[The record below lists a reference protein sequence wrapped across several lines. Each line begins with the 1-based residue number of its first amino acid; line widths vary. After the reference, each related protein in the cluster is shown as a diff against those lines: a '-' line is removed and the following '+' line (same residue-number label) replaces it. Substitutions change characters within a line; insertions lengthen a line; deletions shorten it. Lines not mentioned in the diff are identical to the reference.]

1 MQRQGK
7 TAIVAIAMAL
17 SFTAAAAEAGWKAGA
32 ARVAITPGEP
42 IWMAG
47 FASRTKPSAGVRQ
60 DLYAKALAL
69 EDGTGK
75 ASVIVTLDLVAIER
89 EMADTIAARCRE
101 RYGLTRDRLLLNISH
116 THSGPVAGL
125 VLMPLYELTPGQR
138 DVIRRYTAGLIDKVV
153 DVVGASIR
161 DLAPATLEFGQGL
174 AGIAV
179 NRRRVAN
186 RAYPGPVDHDLPVLR
201 VRDAAGKTRAIVAGY
216 ACHATVLNDYEI
228 NGDWPGYAQAEIE
241 KAHPGSVALF
251 VQGCGADSNP
261 LPRGNVEAAE
271 RYGKT
276 LAAGVQQV
284 FGGRMQPLAGPIR
297 TAFELVDLPFETLPG
312 REELQ
317 ARLKD
322 QNVYKRRHAARLL
335 EVLEKDGALPASY
348 PYPVQVWQ
356 FGPELKLIALGGEV
370 VVDYSLRL
378 KAQHGWDNTWVAG
391 YSNDI
396 PAYVPSRRVRREG
409 GYEGGEAM
417 IYFGRPAWF
426 TEAVEEIIVGKVG
439 ELVKRTESD
448 R

>member
-1 MQRQGK
+1 MRQGSR
-7 TAIVAIAMAL
+7 IVAAALALGFGAMAAQ
-17 SFTAAAAEAGWKAGA
+17 AAWKAGVA
-32 ARVAITPGEP
+32 KVAITPGEP

-60 DLYAKALAL
+60 DLWAKALAV

-75 ASVIVTLDLVAIER
+75 TAVLITLDLVAVER
-89 EMADTIAARCRE
+89 EMARAITDRIRE
-101 RYGLTRDRLLLNISH
+101 RHGVKRDRVLLNVSH

-125 VLMPLYELTPGQR
+125 ALMPLYEFTDGQR

-153 DVVGASIR
+153 DVAGAAIR
-161 DLAPATLEFGQGL
+161 NLAPATLEFGQGL

-179 NRRRVAN
+179 NRRRVAD
-186 RAYPGPVDHDLPVLR
+186 RSFPGPVDQDLPVLR
-201 VRDAAGKTRAIVAGY
+201 VRDAAGATRAIVAGY

-228 NGDWPGYAQAEIE
+228 SGDWPGYAQAEIE
-241 KAHPGSVALF
+241 KAHPGAVALF
-251 VQGCGADSNP
+251 VQGAGADSNA
-261 LPRGNVEAAE
+261 LPRGSVEAAE

-284 FGGRMQPLAGPIR
+284 FGGKLKALTGPLES
-297 TAFELVDLPFETLPG
+297 AFELVDLPFETPPG

-322 QNVYKRRHAARLL
+322 ANVYKRRHAARLL
-335 EVLEKDGALPASY
+335 EGIQKDGALPRSY
-348 PYPVQVWQ
+348 PYPVQVWR
-356 FGPELKLIALGGEV
+356 FGPELTLIALGGEL

-378 KAQHGWDNTWVAG
+378 KARHGWDGAWVAG

-396 PAYVPSRRVRREG
+396 MAYIPSRRVRQEG

-426 TEAVEEIIVGKVG
+426 TEAVEEIIVGKVD
-439 ELVKRTESD
+439 ELVRRTA